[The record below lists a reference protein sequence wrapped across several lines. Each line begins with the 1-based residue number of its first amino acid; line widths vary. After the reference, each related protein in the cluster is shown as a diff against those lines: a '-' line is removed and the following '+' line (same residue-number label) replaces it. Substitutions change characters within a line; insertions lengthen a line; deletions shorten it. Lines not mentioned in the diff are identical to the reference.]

1 MEKQY
6 KVTAK
11 RCYTGIKIYIND
23 TLHLWLKEDIQ
34 SVQSW
39 RNYGKYA
46 IEYSHPTG
54 TITVV
59 EYDREQLWT
68 DMLVAIDS
76 IL

>member
-1 MEKQY
+1 MDKQY

-59 EYDREQLWT
+59 EYDKKQLWT